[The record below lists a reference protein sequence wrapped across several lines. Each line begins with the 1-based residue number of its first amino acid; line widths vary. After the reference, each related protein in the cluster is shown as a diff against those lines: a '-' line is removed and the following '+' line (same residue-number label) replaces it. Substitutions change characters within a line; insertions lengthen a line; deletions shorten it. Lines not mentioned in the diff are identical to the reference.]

1 MRIAKTS
8 RQQQAEKTKELIFD
22 SAIALFRKESFN
34 TITVADICKA
44 AGVSVGTFYHYFPS
58 KQAVMQKIF
67 KDIDDY
73 FRKVVS
79 QEINELEGKGT
90 RAEILHYFRRYS
102 QYSER
107 QGLDFVKQL
116 YTFDNNLFRI
126 KGRFLQVYL
135 GEIITRGQQTGEL
148 DNSMTPEEMVE
159 YLYIAARGI
168 IYHWAVHEG
177 EYELTNYL
185 MHYMDRLLTS
195 LEKTNSPK
203 IERTLMR

>member
-8 RQQQAEKTKELIFD
+8 RQQQAEKTKDIIFN
-22 SAIALFRKESFN
+22 SAVALFRKESFQ
-34 TITVADICKA
+34 TITVADICSA
-44 AGVSVGTFYHYFPS
+44 AGVSVGTFYHHFPS

-73 FRKVVS
+73 FREVVKK
-79 QEINELEGKGT
+79 EITELEGQGV
-90 RAEILHYFRRYS
+90 RREILHYFKRYGE
-102 QYSER
+102 YSER

-135 GEIITRGQQTGEL
+135 GELIARGQQANEL
-148 DNSMTPEEMVE
+148 DDSMTPEEMVD

-177 EYELTNYL
+177 EFELIDYLLNY
-185 MHYMDRLLTS
+185 MERMLTS
-195 LEKTNSPK
+195 LEK
-203 IERTLMR
+203 

>member
-8 RQQQAEKTKELIFD
+8 RQKQAEKTKELIFN
-22 SAIALFRKESFN
+22 SAITLFRKESFK

-73 FRKVVS
+73 FREEVHN
-79 QEINELEGKGT
+79 EIDELEGQGA
-90 RAEILHYFRRYS
+90 RVEILHYFRRYS

-116 YTFDNNLFRI
+116 YTFDNNMFRT

-135 GEIITRGQQTGEL
+135 AELIVRGQLSGEL
-148 DNSMTPEEMVE
+148 DDTMTPEEMVE

-168 IYHWAVHEG
+168 VYHWASHDG
-177 EYELTNYL
+177 DYDLTKYL
-185 MHYMDRLLTS
+185 MQYMKRILTS
-195 LEKTNSPK
+195 LEKTPAK
-203 IERTLMR
+203 K